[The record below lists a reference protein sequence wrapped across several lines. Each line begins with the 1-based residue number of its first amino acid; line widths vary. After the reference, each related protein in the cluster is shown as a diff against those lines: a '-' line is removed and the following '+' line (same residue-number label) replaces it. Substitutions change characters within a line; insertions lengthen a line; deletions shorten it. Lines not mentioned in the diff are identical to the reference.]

1 MENFPSPFL
10 SLSSFEP
17 HCHPPDLAYDEMVL
31 WSRRVKAIVEVP
43 GSNPGDDKFFLHVV
57 FHLRVIELF
66 KLRNANSV
74 MQIFV

>member
-1 MENFPSPFL
+1 MENIPSPFP

-17 HCHPPDLAYDEMVL
+17 HCHPPDLMYDDMVL
-31 WSRRVKAIVEVP
+31 WSRRVNAMVEAP

-66 KLRNANSV
+66 KLRNAN
-74 MQIFV
+74 